1 VTDGA
6 SLHRYYGHGCTRLRA
21 PPAGDRGGT
30 ETPAA
35 KAQSVQGVS
44 ESGEMP
50 GTEGNRILNYFFF
63 GASKNSQLPFL
74 ASFLV

>member
-1 VTDGA
+1 MHHYTAITVTVVLVCG
-6 SLHRYYGHGCTRLRA
+6 R